1 MFAYQLTT
9 LSIATLIYAAALMDY
24 YANVDNFVSIFDA
37 CKTRQCFNITVINDE
52 TLEKLESFSVR
63 LNVFDPYHNM
73 EFLGVHDDGSIKSS
87 IALFFIEIII
97 NNKDAKI
104 EIVDDRNECKDLY
117 SMQ

>member
-1 MFAYQLTT
+1 
-9 LSIATLIYAAALMDY
+9 
-24 YANVDNFVSIFDA
+24 
-37 CKTRQCFNITVINDE
+37 
-52 TLEKLESFSVR
+52 
-63 LNVFDPYHNM
+63 M